1 MLKAQVLQMG
11 KIRKALSIKI
21 KGDRIMKFTLKGAR
35 VNVGLTQ
42 TEVAKEIGVNKGTLV
57 NYEKY
62 RTIPDVE
69 TAKKLA
75 KLYGLSVNDLIFLP
89 SDCA

>member
-1 MLKAQVLQMG
+1 MQITLKA
-11 KIRKALSIKI
+11 
-21 KGDRIMKFTLKGAR
+21 AR

-42 TEVAKEIGVNKGTLV
+42 NDVATKIGINKGTLV

-75 KLYGLSVNDLIFLP
+75 KIYGLSVNDLIFLP
-89 SDCA
+89 SDCALSTITT